1 VHGLSYRIKSVRNY
15 SLILADKGVYWSLIG
30 SKEVRKGTKRFSITK
45 AIQLILL
52 SLFTTLQNTV
62 KYFD

>member
-1 VHGLSYRIKSVRNY
+1 MVLVTDKSVRNY
-15 SLILADKGVYWSLIG
+15 SLILADTGVYWSLTG
-30 SKEVRKGTKRFSITK
+30 SKEVRKGSKGFCVTK